1 MIFVLI
7 LLVGTSLA
15 PARSAPGGQRPRPHP
30 SPSPT
35 KPAVQS
41 PLPPPTGHLN
51 DYSHALN
58 DDTRAQL
65 EQALVELQK
74 RSKIEFAVVLVNT
87 TGGKPIGD
95 YSKAVADGWN
105 VGSGGDGILLLL
117 AVDDHQ
123 WRIQTT
129 RGLARDLPDEKI
141 KEVAALMNPALGQGH
156 NGDGVRRGLEAV
168 IRILAAKRGFAPITI
183 PAPLLPGDLVLGNLF
198 SFVEGSLT

>member
-1 MIFVLI
+1 MRNCPGPASLVIFI
-7 LLVGTSLA
+7 LLLSMSSIVAVASGAQSGQH
-15 PARSAPGGQRPRPHP
+15 AREPRPA
-30 SPSPT
+30 PSPT
-35 KPAVQS
+35 KQAVQS

-58 DDTRAQL
+58 DDTREQI

-87 TGGKPIGD
+87 IGGKSIVD

-117 AVDDHQ
+117 AIDDRQ

-141 KEVAALMNPALGQGH
+141 KDVSALMNPSFGQQH
-156 NGDGVRRGLEAV
+156 YGDGVRRGVEAIIKV
-168 IRILAAKRGFAPITI
+168 LAAKRGFAPISI
-183 PAPLLPGDLVLGNLF
+183 PAPLLPSD
-198 SFVEGSLT
+198 